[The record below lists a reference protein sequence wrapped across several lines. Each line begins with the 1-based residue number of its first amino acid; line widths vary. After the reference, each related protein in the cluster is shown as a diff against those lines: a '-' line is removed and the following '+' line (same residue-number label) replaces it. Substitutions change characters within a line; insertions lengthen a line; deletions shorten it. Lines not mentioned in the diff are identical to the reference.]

1 MARTTHHPAA
11 AAVWMLGSIAGFSA
25 LAVSGRE
32 IGATLDTFEIM
43 LYRSLIGVA
52 VVAAAAIATGRQAEM
67 RASHLRLHL
76 LRNTLHFAGQ
86 NLWLYALPL
95 IPLAQLFAL
104 EFSSPVM
111 VALAAP
117 FVLHE
122 RLTPTRVL
130 SAALGFAGV
139 LIVARPGAMGGAAGG
154 LSAGIVAALLC
165 AVSFAATA
173 LVTKRLTER
182 ASVLAILFWLALIQS
197 ALGLATAGWDGDIAL
212 PDRTNLPW
220 VLLLGLSGL
229 VAHLGLTKALSLA
242 PASVVTPLDFLRLP
256 LIALVGMAFYGEA
269 LDPLVFVGGA
279 VIFAANWMNIRA
291 AT

>member
-1 MARTTHHPAA
+1 MARTTYRPAA
-11 AAVWMLGSIAGFSA
+11 AAAWMLGSIAGFSA
-25 LAVSGRE
+25 LAVSGRQ
-32 IGATLDTFEIM
+32 IGTTLDTFEIM

-52 VVAAAAIATGRQAEM
+52 VVAAAAVATGRRGQL
-67 RASHLRLHL
+67 RARDMRLHL

-117 FVLHE
+117 LVLHE
-122 RLTPTRVL
+122 RLTPTRLL
-130 SAALGFAGV
+130 SAAFGFAGV
-139 LIVARPGAMGGAAGG
+139 LVVARPGAAGG
-154 LSAGIVAALLC
+154 LSAGAVAALLC

-182 ASVLAILFWLALIQS
+182 APVLAILFWLALIQS
-197 ALGLATAGWDGDIAL
+197 ALGLITAGWDGVIAL
-212 PDRTNLPW
+212 PGPANLPW
-220 VLLLGLSGL
+220 LVLLGLSGL
-229 VAHLGLTKALSLA
+229 AAHLGLTKALSLA

-256 LIALVGMAFYGEA
+256 LIALVGMAFYDEP

-291 AT
+291 RT